1 MTLPSKNAY
10 LSRAAR
16 RTAKWE
22 KLIAEGVSRPHV
34 IDPPNNATVAKY
46 RKRIT
51 LARTS
56 IEKETDK

>member
-10 LSRAAR
+10 MSRAAR

-22 KLIAEGVSRPHV
+22 KLLAEGNARQPV
-34 IDPPNNATVAKY
+34 IDPPNNATQSKY

-51 LARTS
+51 LAKIS
-56 IEKETDK
+56 IQKDTE